1 MMLGQII
8 RDLGTGQIMVALLN
22 HADQSDLV
30 ARLDGAACRNGEDIG
45 DYAAASLERFINR
58 ANDEAWLALM
68 GSIEQAAGT
77 TADPGGICLRVMLDW
92 ALREEIHRNQ
102 HEQQKS
108 RQNHCSNSVN
118 SVSCP
123 CIRG

>member
-30 ARLDGAACRNGEDIG
+30 ARLDGAACRNGEGIG

-68 GSIEQAAGT
+68 GSIERAAGT
-77 TADPGGICLRVMLDW
+77 TADPGGICLRVCWIGLCVRKSIGINTNNRRACKTI
-92 ALREEIHRNQ
+92 ALIL
-102 HEQQKS
+102 S
-108 RQNHCSNSVN
+108 TV
-118 SVSCP
+118 
-123 CIRG
+123 